1 MVRLVCKYFT
11 KRGSLEIAA
20 VTADCSCSHQSYCHG
35 QWPVSHTC
43 HWFLVSKARLCKI
56 SFVYFCETGVFR
68 FQTAAQRRAAIM
80 GQIMILGISLA
91 LNELLRLSL
100 FFDLSKLNSLCPGAA
115 AVYSVFHICWKRSFC
130 FAGSGSSSVHSC
142 FRSSQK
148 SHVFGS
154 VTIACV
160 CKCRMS
166 FLACRLSFVFGSCL
180 VRAGCQIHPPIICI
194 QSLEVS
200 TL

>member
-100 FFDLSKLNSLCPGAA
+100 CFDLSKRASRRFRHCATYVSNVLGMFQQLCRRR
-115 AVYSVFHICWKRSFC
+115 F
-130 FAGSGSSSVHSC
+130 
-142 FRSSQK
+142 
-148 SHVFGS
+148 
-154 VTIACV
+154 
-160 CKCRMS
+160 M
-166 FLACRLSFVFGSCL
+166 
-180 VRAGCQIHPPIICI
+180 
-194 QSLEVS
+194 
-200 TL
+200 